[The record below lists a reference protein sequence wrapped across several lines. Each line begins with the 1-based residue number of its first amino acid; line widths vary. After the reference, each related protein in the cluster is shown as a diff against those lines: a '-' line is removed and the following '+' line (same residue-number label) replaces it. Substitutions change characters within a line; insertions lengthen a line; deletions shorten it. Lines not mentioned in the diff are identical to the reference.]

1 MISSKSQ
8 SVFFFPQDSYSHPD
22 SHCWRG
28 AGVMLVITLEL
39 PAQQRS
45 EAGLLLKRI

>member
-8 SVFFFPQDSYSHPD
+8 SVFFPQDSYSHPD

-39 PAQQRS
+39 PAQQCS